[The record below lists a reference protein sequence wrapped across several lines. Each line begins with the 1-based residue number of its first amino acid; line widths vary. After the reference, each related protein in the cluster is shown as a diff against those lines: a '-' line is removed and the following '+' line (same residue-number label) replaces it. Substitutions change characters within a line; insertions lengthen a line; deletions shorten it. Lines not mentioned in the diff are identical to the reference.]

1 VARLTWE
8 GTHYY
13 EAGLDKGVLYVP
25 SQPGVAWVGLVSI
38 NEAPTGGDARVG
50 YIDGIKYLNISS
62 SEEFEAT
69 IEAITV
75 PPEFGPCDG
84 NVSIQNGLIA
94 TAQPRKSFGL
104 CYRTLVGD
112 TMRNDLAYRLH
123 LVYNAL
129 AAPTTR
135 NNNTLSD
142 SASVTNYSWK
152 ISTKAPPLTNYK
164 PTAHLI
170 VDSRYADPTALAAL
184 EDILYGTVSTTPSL
198 PDPDDV
204 MALFA

>member
-1 VARLTWE
+1 MARLTWE

-13 EAGLDKGVLYVP
+13 EAGLDRGVLYAP
-25 SQPGVAWVGLVSI
+25 SQPGVAWIGLVSI
-38 NEAPTGGDARVG
+38 NEAPTGGDARPF
-50 YIDGIKYLNISS
+50 YIDGIKYLNVASA
-62 SEEFEAT
+62 EEYKAT
-69 IEAITV
+69 IEAISS

-104 CYRTLVGD
+104 CYRTLIG
-112 TMRNDLAYRLH
+112 NEAKNNIAYKLH

-129 AAPTTR
+129 AAPSTR
-135 NNNTLSD
+135 SNNTLSD
-142 SASVTNYSWK
+142 SADVDKYSWD
-152 ISTKAPPLTNYK
+152 ISTMAPPLTNYR

-170 VDSRYADPTALAAL
+170 VDSRYADPADLATL
-184 EDILYGTVSTTPSL
+184 EDLLYGTVSTSPSL

-204 MALFA
+204 AAIFA